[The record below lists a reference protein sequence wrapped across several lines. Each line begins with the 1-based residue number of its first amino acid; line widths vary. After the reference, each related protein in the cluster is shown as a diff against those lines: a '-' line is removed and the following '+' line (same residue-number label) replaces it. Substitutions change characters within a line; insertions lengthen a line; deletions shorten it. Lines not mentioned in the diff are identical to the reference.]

1 MKKFLI
7 LPIITII
14 VFQAMGTN
22 AFFDKCP
29 QLVQQYYECQHL
41 TMLPNNS
48 NTTNTFPSWRKYV
61 RDLSKS
67 RNSLNESFYKQ
78 QLGKM
83 NLSDAL
89 DFIWTIYMSSRN
101 CESESCKCLA
111 FDTFDEARLVED
123 FFHHGKKFSFFEQT
137 KQVIIEFFK
146 DYHIENRDS
155 VYHKTKNT
163 ALESFCRRY
172 FHSYYEIIYTNK
184 EIKMCLN
191 QTNRPVS

>member
-7 LPIITII
+7 LPIII
-14 VFQAMGTN
+14 VIQVIGTS

-48 NTTNTFPSWRKYV
+48 STTTSNTLPSWKKYV

-89 DFIWTIYMSSRN
+89 DLIWTIYISSRN
-101 CESESCKCLA
+101 CQKNIESSCKCLA
-111 FDTFDEARLVED
+111 FETFDEAKIIED
-123 FFHHGKKFSFFEQT
+123 FFHHGKKSFYEQT
-137 KQVIIEFFK
+137 KKVIVDFFSDYQIEK
-146 DYHIENRDS
+146 DLEFN
-155 VYHKTKNT
+155 KKNT
-163 ALESFCRRY
+163 ALESFCNRY
-172 FHSYYEIIYTNK
+172 ISPYYESIYTNK
-184 EIKMCLN
+184 EIKLCMN
-191 QTNRPVS
+191 ETNRAVS